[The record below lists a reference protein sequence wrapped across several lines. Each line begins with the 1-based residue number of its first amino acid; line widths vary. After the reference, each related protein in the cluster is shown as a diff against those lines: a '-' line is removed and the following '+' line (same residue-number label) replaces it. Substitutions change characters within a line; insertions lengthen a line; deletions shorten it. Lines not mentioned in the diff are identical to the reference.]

1 MGQTEQASSP
11 INLDAIRLI
20 REAFAASGM
29 TQAELS
35 RAAEMP
41 RSTLAN
47 ILSPTAR
54 SRVIHVGQM
63 VKIAVAM
70 GVDPRAWVAELETL
84 ERRRRG
90 ESGPRRARRPTAP
103 QVQRRA
109 ARSRSGSAASAEE

>member
-20 REAFAASGM
+20 REAFAVSGM

-35 RAAEMP
+35 QAAEMP

-47 ILSPTAR
+47 ILSPTAT
-54 SRVIHVGQM
+54 SRVIHVGQL
-63 VKIAVAM
+63 VKIAVAL
-70 GVDPRAWVAELETL
+70 GVDPRAWIGELEAL

-90 ESGPRRARRPTAP
+90 ESGPRRARRRTTP
-103 QVQRRA
+103 QVQKRA
-109 ARSRSGSAASAEE
+109 ARSRSSAPPDAQE